1 MNESS
6 STVLELIFERISSV
20 WQLQKKSKMENL
32 YTIFRMGRTS
42 FSGCNPLHCVVV
54 YDFVEAFAVISFET
68 TYATM
73 AMADSQEEI
82 QKRNDN
88 E

>member
-1 MNESS
+1 MILWNGLVRPTTS
-6 STVLELIFERISSV
+6 VIDDGKLETKIQS
-20 WQLQKKSKMENL
+20 
-32 YTIFRMGRTS
+32 
-42 FSGCNPLHCVVV
+42 NPPLPMMDCK
-54 YDFVEAFAVISFET
+54 AFAVISFET